1 MKKAETTSTF
11 EQGMIMDLNP
21 LTTPNSVLT
30 SCLNGTL
37 VTFQGNENVLQVDM
51 GNGRVETARLPEG
64 YIPLG
69 TAELGGII
77 YIVSYNPLR
86 GTCQIG
92 SFPSPERNITTD
104 ELGSAQSLD
113 ISNFFSKENNKIK
126 YISANDSSGDER
138 EFPCVITP
146 IQRLKF
152 EEATLNPG
160 DKFLIYD
167 TVDYLVNN
175 TGVISSIYTDSS
187 KINNNPDLYP
197 KYLKLSVISIDE
209 LGKITNL
216 NDTLL
221 WGDLNGE
228 GEEKYEYYLSSGTV
242 EQDDQGKLSIEEYHN
257 LIYSNYNTYQSKSS
271 GTLGLLAELEA
282 IDNFQVTWTARKVD
296 TNWVVLPYVN
306 WTYSNTESAPFINPI
321 GIVVQWQDSTGTK
334 SKYIEFKQ
342 YPMLNSQGKIVQN
355 YLEIEK
361 NTYINYLDIQNNSN
375 HEYIPL
381 TPYYYDGYKN
391 PNYVVSS
398 GISNG
403 GVVTPRYNDGTDNFF
418 FVNSGTDNLVKIPTS
433 EKGIITFTVYPVM
446 PYGILE
452 YQKRE
457 FTVNFDKLGTGEFN
471 LSKYQYYCNTDT
483 NTITLN
489 WSLEAY
495 PELNKEI
502 VDINIQFYTYNS
514 TIGDKISDFVG
525 KNIAHTQIE
534 TNTTSYWNIDSIEFL
549 NGRATSGN
557 NTEEQYLA
565 GLGTPQYQ
573 LNVSKAVSYA
583 GDHSE
588 IITELTPNSLYF
600 VVFNIVYGDKGNTEG
615 ETYSYVRFLYTN
627 GIFNDAYNTN
637 IDDFNKLVLQDY
649 LDFECVVSNLNQE
662 DKSLESKAKY
672 NWVSECTGDK
682 SDDDWVENYAN
693 LTTSLDEY
701 NDSNTIWK
709 YTFGQELETH
719 ISFAPKVEPKTPGF
733 TVEFGASHTPK
744 INTNNIIYEND
755 AQQTRIEQN
764 VTSPDLENLP
774 SVFVGTAS
782 DGEGPILDVEISE
795 DKTESSLK
803 YENGKISFDFK
814 TYILTPFKVEYSYFT
829 QIPISYIFQPL
840 SIRCGFL
847 LIHGKED
854 GDDAISLY
862 YTDIYQGTPAGDKFG
877 DDAEGRHSYRLDEY
891 PVTYNK
897 LKGFLEEVDIV
908 ALKMGLTIQSKTN
921 NESHEGRWIE
931 LGRADISSWDAKG
944 HLSNSDRWNFS
955 DDNNP
960 PIGYFPGYAFK
971 TTDGKIRI
979 ICFCLPWTTLS
990 SDSAYSKAK
999 WYDTSVLQQ
1008 NPFHTYYTY
1017 NPRPFLLPYVWSN
1030 GDPTTGDEEVLKQP
1044 FKYYYKATSTD
1055 DSKDSYKWS
1064 RITYYNQYNWKAIVP
1079 INIETQTTDKR
1090 FHIKVNGYELFGY
1103 SASTDEVTTHYP
1115 SNIACNGPS
1124 ELYNVEITGTTN
1136 LDQYVNQL
1144 LYPSQYPYVKVIE
1157 DGDESI
1163 QRLNISSNR
1172 VYAYQND
1179 EITTLAYLKQSNGQS
1194 GEIIKDLKDCT
1205 VTQLIV
1211 SNGQVQLQLG
1221 SIPEKNQFSFMG
1233 KSCEEWLSINN
1244 MIKVNTE

>member
-1 MKKAETTSTF
+1 MKRAETTSTF

-21 LTTPNSVLT
+21 LTTPNNVLT

-104 ELGSAQSLD
+104 ELGSSHDLNIGD
-113 ISNFFSKENNKIK
+113 FFSQENNKIK
-126 YISANDSSGDER
+126 YISATDSSNDER

-152 EEATLNPG
+152 DEAKLNPG

-167 TVDYLVNN
+167 TVDYLIDNK
-175 TGVISSIYTDSS
+175 GVISSIYKDLN

-221 WGDLNGE
+221 WNDLEGE
-228 GEEKYEYYLSSGTV
+228 GEDEYYLSSGTV
-242 EQDDQGKLSIEEYHN
+242 SQDDQGNLSVEEYHN

-271 GTLGLLAELEA
+271 GTLGILAELEA
-282 IDNFQVTWTARKVD
+282 IDNFQVTWTAVKD
-296 TNWVVLPYVN
+296 TVFKQWTVLPYVN

-321 GIVVQWQDSTGTK
+321 GIVVQWQDGDTLY
-334 SKYIEFKQ
+334 SKFLEFKQ
-342 YPMLNSQGKIVQN
+342 YPMLYNGQIKANYQN
-355 YLEIEK
+355 ISTS
-361 NTYINYLDIQNNSN
+361 NQPQYINYLDIQNNSN
-375 HEYIPL
+375 HDYIPL
-381 TPYYYDGYKN
+381 TPYYYDGYKT

-403 GVVTPRYNDGTDNFF
+403 GIVTPRYNDGTDNFF
-418 FVNSGTDNLVKIPTS
+418 FVNSGDNLIKIPTS
-433 EKGIITFTVYPVM
+433 KKGIITFTVYPVM

-457 FTVNFDKLGTGEFN
+457 FTIDFDKLGTGEFN

-502 VDINIQFYTYNS
+502 VDINIQFYSYNS
-514 TIGDKISDFVG
+514 TIKGKIEDFVND
-525 KNIAHTQIE
+525 NITLTQIE
-534 TNTTSYWNIDSIEFL
+534 TNTTSYWNMDSIEFL

-557 NTEEQYLA
+557 DTKKQYLV
-565 GLGTPQYQ
+565 GLGTHQYQ

-588 IITELTPNSLYF
+588 IITELNPNSLYF
-600 VVFNIVYGDKGNTEG
+600 VVFNIKYGDKGSG
-615 ETYSYVRFLYTN
+615 DRETYSYVRFLYTN
-627 GIFNDAYNTN
+627 GIFNNAYNTN

-649 LDFECVVSNLNQE
+649 LDFECIVSGLSQE
-662 DKSLESKAKY
+662 DKQIESDTKIGWY
-672 NWVSECTGDK
+672 DQYDWIK
-682 SDDDWVENYAN
+682 SASIPIDTIDQYKDNS
-693 LTTSLDEY
+693 TTV
-701 NDSNTIWK
+701 K

-733 TVEFGASHTPK
+733 TVEFGDNHTPK
-744 INTNNIIYEND
+744 INKDNIIYEND

-774 SVFVGTAS
+774 SVFVGTVS
-782 DGEGPILDVEISE
+782 NGEGPILDVKISE
-795 DKTESSLK
+795 DQTESSLK
-803 YENGKISFDFK
+803 YEDGRISFDFK

-847 LIHGKED
+847 LIHGNEK
-854 GDDAISLY
+854 GDEAISLY
-862 YTDIYQGTPAGDKFG
+862 YTDTYQGIPAGDKFG
-877 DDAEGRHSYRLDEY
+877 DDREGRHSYRLDEY
-891 PVTYNK
+891 PVTYNN

-908 ALKMGLTIQSKTN
+908 ALKMGLTIQSTTN
-921 NESHEGRWIE
+921 DESHEGRWIE
-931 LGRADISSWDAKG
+931 LGRADISRWDAKG
-944 HLSNSDRWNFS
+944 HLSNADRWNFS
-955 DDNNP
+955 DGSNP
-960 PIGYFPGYAFK
+960 PSGYFPGYAFK

-979 ICFCLPWTTLS
+979 ICFCLPWTTIS
-990 SDSAYSKAK
+990 SDSASAYSKAK

-1008 NPFHTYYTY
+1008 DPFHTYYTY
-1017 NPRPFLLPYVWSN
+1017 KPRPFLLPYTWSN
-1030 GDPTTGDEEVLKQP
+1030 DNPTTGDEEVLKQP
-1044 FKYYYKATSTD
+1044 FKYYYKATSTN

-1064 RITYYNQYNWKAIVP
+1064 RITYYNQYNWKAIIPV
-1079 INIETQTTDKR
+1079 NIERQNTNAR
-1090 FHIKVNGYELFGY
+1090 FYIKVNGCELFTY
-1103 SASTDEVTTHYP
+1103 SASTYEGTTHYP

-1124 ELYNVEITGTTN
+1124 EIYNVEIAGTIN

-1144 LYPSQYPYVKVIE
+1144 LYPSQYPYVKIIKDDE
-1157 DGDESI
+1157 ESI
-1163 QRLNISSNR
+1163 QQLNISSNR
-1172 VYAYQND
+1172 VYIYQND
-1179 EITTLAYLKQSNGQS
+1179 EITTLAYIKQSNGQS

-1211 SNGQVQLQLG
+1211 SNGQIQLQIG

-1233 KSCEEWLSINN
+1233 KSCEEWLTINN